1 MKKFLALLLTVSMLL
16 AMLVTLA
23 VPVAAE
29 DAVSDTFSADAESPK
44 ISTAA
49 DYKAFFQAVFVQKMD
64 FDGKTITM
72 EQDITLNDTTDADW
86 YTKEDALK
94 LTGNNGDW
102 AWFKGTF
109 DGGNHTLKG
118 AIVEGLFRTND
129 APIGIFPYAIN
140 ATIKNLVV
148 DGFYILSPN
157 TTVEPVYGCGGI
169 GGLIGHAK
177 CNVTIDN
184 VTMRNGIV
192 TCVEG
197 GKGAI
202 GAVVGH
208 YDGQLP
214 DQTLKISNCVVEETV
229 EVVAGK
235 DSPAYVGG
243 LIGITYENFLS
254 HPTNID
260 VSASKIQPKGSMDEA
275 ITLKPYGAFKF
286 AGDLGKENGA
296 LWTVKNNSTE
306 FTQSIEMNTKAAA
319 PNDYTDVFNQAI
331 IDSGCYGSAYQAL
344 PTFTVTWKVNG
355 ETTTEEYPKGS
366 MPEYKGSLEKPM
378 TDTKIYEFKGWS
390 PVLEEVTA
398 DVTYT
403 AEYDE
408 FDKVKVTWVVDGTE
422 TEEYYKA
429 GELPNY
435 KGETAKEQDDKFV
448 YTFKG
453 WDKTIEAASADV
465 TYTAVYETKAKYR
478 ITWVIDGVET
488 KETYL
493 AGVKPSYKGKVTKA
507 EDDDYTY
514 KFTGWDKEIVAA
526 EADAV
531 YTAVFSKTAKNPT
544 ADDGSKE
551 AKGCGS
557 SISAGMVVLMTV
569 GMAGAFMAR
578 RKHD

>member
-1 MKKFLALLLTVSMLL
+1 MKKLLALLLTASMLL

-23 VPVAAE
+23 APVAAE
-29 DAVSDTFSADAESPK
+29 DAVTDTFDANAESPT

-49 DYKAFFQAVFVQKMD
+49 DYIAFFNTVFNQKVD

-72 EQDITLNDTTDADW
+72 LHDVVLNDTTSADW
-86 YTKEDALK
+86 YSKEDAVK
-94 LTGNNGDW
+94 LVGTNDGW
-102 AWFKGTF
+102 KWFKGTF

-118 AIVEGLFRTND
+118 AIVEGSFRSDT
-129 APIGIFPYAIN
+129 PIGIFPYAYR

-157 TTVEPVYGCGGI
+157 TTDDPVYGHGGI

-177 CNVTIDN
+177 CNVTVDS

-208 YDGQLP
+208 YDGQLS
-214 DQTLKISNCVVEETV
+214 DQTLKITNCVVEETV

-243 LIGITYENFLS
+243 LIGTTHENFKS

-275 ITLKPYGAFKF
+275 ITLKPYGAFFFSGEKGSE
-286 AGDLGKENGA
+286 AGAK
-296 LWTVKNNSTE
+296 WTVRNESTE
-306 FTQSIEMNTKAAA
+306 FEWSIEMDTKAVS
-319 PNDYTDVFNQAI
+319 PHDYTKEFNQAI
-331 IDSGCYGSAYQAL
+331 IDSGCYGSAYKAL
-344 PTFTVTWKVNG
+344 ATFTVTWIVDGK
-355 ETTTEEYPKGS
+355 TTTEEYPKGAVPS
-366 MPEYKGSLEKPM
+366 YKGSTDKPM
-378 TDTKIYEFKGWS
+378 TDTKLYVFKEWS
-390 PVLEEVTA
+390 PVLAPVTA
-398 DVTYT
+398 DATYT
-403 AEYDE
+403 AVYDE
-408 FDKVKVTWVVDGTE
+408 FDKVKVTWVVDGKE
-422 TEEYYKA
+422 TVEYYKA
-429 GELPNY
+429 GDLPNY
-435 KGETAKEQDDKFV
+435 KGETAKEQDEKFV

-465 TYTAVYETKAKYR
+465 TYTAVYETKAKYQ

-507 EDDDYTY
+507 EDADYTY

-531 YTAVFSKTAKNPT
+531 YTAIFEKTAKNPT
-544 ADDGSKE
+544 TTDDAKE
-551 AKGCGS
+551 TTGCGS
-557 SISAGMVVLMTV
+557 SISVGMVVLMAV
-569 GMAGAFMAR
+569 GMAGAFMVR

>member
-1 MKKFLALLLTVSMLL
+1 M
-16 AMLVTLA
+16 
-23 VPVAAE
+23 
-29 DAVSDTFSADAESPK
+29 
-44 ISTAA
+44 
-49 DYKAFFQAVFVQKMD
+49 
-64 FDGKTITM
+64 
-72 EQDITLNDTTDADW
+72 
-86 YTKEDALK
+86 
-94 LTGNNGDW
+94 
-102 AWFKGTF
+102 
-109 DGGNHTLKG
+109 
-118 AIVEGLFRTND
+118 
-129 APIGIFPYAIN
+129 
-140 ATIKNLVV
+140 
-148 DGFYILSPN
+148 
-157 TTVEPVYGCGGI
+157 
-169 GGLIGHAK
+169 
-177 CNVTIDN
+177 
-184 VTMRNGIV
+184 
-192 TCVEG
+192 
-197 GKGAI
+197 
-202 GAVVGH
+202 
-208 YDGQLP
+208 
-214 DQTLKISNCVVEETV
+214 
-229 EVVAGK
+229 
-235 DSPAYVGG
+235 
-243 LIGITYENFLS
+243 
-254 HPTNID
+254 
-260 VSASKIQPKGSMDEA
+260 
-275 ITLKPYGAFKF
+275 
-286 AGDLGKENGA
+286 
-296 LWTVKNNSTE
+296 
-306 FTQSIEMNTKAAA
+306 
-319 PNDYTDVFNQAI
+319 
-331 IDSGCYGSAYQAL
+331 

-355 ETTTEEYPKGS
+355 ETTTEKYPKGS

-429 GELPNY
+429 GEFPNY

-465 TYTAVYETKAKYR
+465 TYTAVYETKAKYQ

-514 KFTGWDKEIVAA
+514 QFTGWDKEIVAA

-544 ADDGSKE
+544 AGDDSKE
-551 AKGCGS
+551 VKGCGS